1 MNCSGV
7 DMINWKY
14 KTLLIWMILTAPEF
28 WWVLSCNF
36 GRWTALAWGG
46 EGEESGFDSNA
57 TQPCQNHPHL
67 LKIFLWWKYT
77 TWLYLVDF
85 SDSSPPS
92 ISPSRI
98 GDGLVCGRQ
107 KAKMRGTKVPV
118 IKTYCKPGGVF
129 LSAIHCIMNLER
141 NNNEKQRVH
150 SFIKPQTQ

>member
-1 MNCSGV
+1 MKFILRGLPERCV
-7 DMINWKY
+7 
-14 KTLLIWMILTAPEF
+14 LIWMILTAPEF
-28 WWVLSCNF
+28 WRVLSCNF

-46 EGEESGFDSNA
+46 EGAESGFDSNA

-67 LKIFLWWKYT
+67 LKICFYDGNIPLDYTSYIFLI
-77 TWLYLVDF
+77 LPHPQF
-85 SDSSPPS
+85 P
-92 ISPSRI
+92 PSRI

-141 NNNEKQRVH
+141 NNNEKQRLH